1 MRRVPTHRRRALPT
15 RTRSLTLS
23 RECAIRKD
31 GKVCS
36 CSTLIYQRGPY
47 VRMYVGA
54 GWASGLES
62 GHGPRPPDAPSRRAR
77 RRSVLFD
84 CAVTCVHI
92 YQNNGNVFSCSTL
105 IYQRA
110 YVGTGWTAG
119 LDMVLAPRRVRRHA
133 RVPFP
138 GSLPAWTRALFYV
151 QYLPIPLHNSSQ
163 ID

>member
-62 GHGPRPPDAPSRRAR
+62 GRGPRPPDAPSRRAR
-77 RRSVLFD
+77 RRSVLSD

-119 LDMVLAPRRVRRHA
+119 LDKVLAARRAAATLASRSL
-133 RVPFP
+133 VPCPP
-138 GSLPAWTRALFYV
+138 GRAPYSMYSTYLSHSTTR
-151 QYLPIPLHNSSQ
+151 PK
-163 ID
+163 